1 MNVSRTVLD
10 NIALPGGPL
19 FDVTVPTN
27 HILAFGD
34 RAIQDPAC

>member
-10 NIALPGGPL
+10 NIALPL
-19 FDVTVPTN
+19 FDVTVPSN